1 MNKKIDDNKNKT
13 IIITNIAIK
22 AALYCLKY
30 YKYLNFIN
38 NNIYTSMLNAKKRM
52 KGSNEDVK
60 VTIIDFKDS
69 GPVIIF
75 LKKKLDPSH
84 SSKELINYKIIY
96 FIIYYYYLN
105 SYSRLINFYSLLI
118 SNFFIVIHFN

>member
-13 IIITNIAIK
+13 IIITNIIIK
-22 AALYCLKY
+22 AALFDLKY

-38 NNIYTSMLNAKKRM
+38 KKYTSMLNTKKRM
-52 KGSNEDVK
+52 KGSKEDVN

-75 LKKKLDPSH
+75 LKKKIDPSH
-84 SSKELINYKIIY
+84 SSKELINYKIII
-96 FIIYYYYLN
+96 FYYL
-105 SYSRLINFYSLLI
+105 LLL
-118 SNFFIVIHFN
+118 FK